1 MNIDYSVCNA
11 LRHRTEGMTASLV
24 CYDVGCQWSINFLNR
39 VKTSNHLSLPPGL
52 DVISAVGKFH
62 LGAHIP
68 ECFAL
73 YSLNFVDGAGQQD
86 GEIIETLW
94 SDTNRFSGSLRAM
107 SKAHRHEVLDD
118 IMRDSNWKKM
128 VNMGKSQFSTQP
140 KPEANAFEGKSLR
153 KKWRKAKAAADEMS
167 SSFEA
172 LDAILDDSCRKEWED
187 AEFKARK
194 ERGQYLRIYDVKT
207 EKGQPFLSFQLQL

>member
-1 MNIDYSVCNA
+1 LLSTWLLCASLSGGLPEGRKVGFAYFFKVFSEAGARHMNIDYSVCNA
-11 LRHRTEGMTASLV
+11 LQHRTEGMTASLV
-24 CYDVGCQWSINFLNR
+24 CYDIGCQWSINFLNR
-39 VKTSNHLSLPPGL
+39 VKKSDHLSLPPGL
-52 DVISAVGKFH
+52 DIISAVGKFH

-128 VNMGKSQFSTQP
+128 VNMGKSQLSTQTL
-140 KPEANAFEGKSLR
+140 A
-153 KKWRKAKAAADEMS
+153 
-167 SSFEA
+167 
-172 LDAILDDSCRKEWED
+172 
-187 AEFKARK
+187 
-194 ERGQYLRIYDVKT
+194 
-207 EKGQPFLSFQLQL
+207 